1 MEETLSLL
9 QIACDMRHK
18 YMEISKNINIEL
30 NQAREQLSKNPS
42 QAQQLETDIQRIE
55 KQSSDVQLH
64 IKLLTSNVVDLAKEL
79 VGVAKYQ

>member
-42 QAQQLETDIQRIE
+42 LAQQLETDIQQIE

>member
-42 QAQQLETDIQRIE
+42 QAQQLETDIQQIE